1 MQIKKTEMTT
11 AKDTNIETKSRKGK
25 MYSKKHKQEKQNDRK
40 IGNETK
46 EEIEEVKTKRKG
58 INLSFKVGKNRS

>member
-1 MQIKKTEMTT
+1 
-11 AKDTNIETKSRKGK
+11 
-25 MYSKKHKQEKQNDRK
+25 MYSNKHERDKQNDRK
-40 IGNETK
+40 IENETK